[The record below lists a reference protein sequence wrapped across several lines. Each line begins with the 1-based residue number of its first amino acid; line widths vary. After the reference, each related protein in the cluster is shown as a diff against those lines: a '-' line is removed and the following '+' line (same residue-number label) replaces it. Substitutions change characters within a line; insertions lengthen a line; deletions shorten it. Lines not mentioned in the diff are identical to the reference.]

1 MTDISFKENKLYSK
15 SNLDEIDGL
24 QEYFHNGIG
33 TISDKLDNFPK
44 YVTRTSMSRFLTRF
58 EIFKKVLDVQGVIIE
73 CGVLFGGSLLSWGH
87 FSSILEPSN
96 HQRRIYGFDTFE
108 GFSKISE
115 EDQSKTTSELC
126 KEGDLAVDSE
136 EDLKK
141 GIKIFD
147 KSRYFN
153 HVPKIELVRG
163 NVLNTVPKFLKDNKH
178 IIVSLLYMD
187 LDIFEPTRVCLRNFL
202 PRMPKGSIVAFDQL
216 NNPHWPGETKALFEV
231 CDLDFRNLKI
241 KKIGYG
247 TSISYVEL

>member
-15 SNLDEIDGL
+15 NNLDEIDML
-24 QEYFHNGIG
+24 ENYFQNSTG

-44 YVTRTSMSRFLTRF
+44 YVTRTSMARFLTRF
-58 EIFKKVLDVQGVIIE
+58 EIFKKVLDVQGVVVE

-115 EDQSKTTSELC
+115 EDMSSNTSELC

-136 EDLKK
+136 DDLRK
-141 GIKIFD
+141 GIRIFD

-153 HVPKIELVRG
+153 HVPKIDLVRG
-163 NVLNTVPKFLKDNKH
+163 NVLKTVPKFLEKH
-178 IIVSLLYMD
+178 KHLIVSLLYMD
-187 LDIFEPTRVCLRNFL
+187 LDIFEPTRFCLTQFL
-202 PRMPKGSIVAFDQL
+202 PRMPKDSIIAFDQL
-216 NNPHWPGETKALFEV
+216 NNPQWPGETQALFEV
-231 CDLDFRNLKI
+231 CNLDFRQLKI

-247 TSISYVEL
+247 TSISYVQL

>member
-1 MTDISFKENKLYSK
+1 MTEISFKENKLYSK
-15 SNLDEIDGL
+15 NNIEEIDSL
-24 QEYFHNGIG
+24 SEYFQNSTG

-44 YVTRTSMSRFLTRF
+44 YVTRTSMARFLTRF
-58 EIFKKVLDVQGVIIE
+58 EIFKKVLDLQGVIIE

-108 GFSKISE
+108 GFSQISK
-115 EDQSKTTSELC
+115 EDISTTTSDLC

-136 EDLKK
+136 KDLKN
-141 GIKIFD
+141 GIEIFD

-163 NVLNTVPKFLKDNKH
+163 NVLDTVPKFLEENKH
-178 IIVSLLYMD
+178 IIISLLYMD
-187 LDIFEPTRVCLRNFL
+187 LDIFEPTKFCLTRL
-202 PRMPKGSIVAFDQL
+202 SPRMSKGSIIAFDQL
-216 NNPHWPGETKALFEV
+216 NNPQWPGETQALFEI
-231 CDLDFRNLKI
+231 CNLDFSHLRI